1 MGGHG
6 DAFYRGNSCS
16 SRIRDAAHVGVA
28 ETVGTGE
35 TVYSCGYSVTPN
47 ACASNGNYNERAEK

>member
-47 ACASNGNYNERAEK
+47 AGLPKV